1 MRLKIYQINTQRDTL
16 ELKFHDSKHQ
26 AQIKG
31 DDKIDAS
38 IYDEVFSGEVYT
50 SNLEEIFRQ
59 FNHQGHPLHRG
70 HPICVS
76 DVLVM
81 NDMAFC
87 CQPIGFEKVD
97 FDESLTQKPDNLM
110 KVVFVE
116 PHRPPY
122 IAEVTDGLESLQQ
135 AVGGLIEFV
144 YNSDGTVIV
153 CNEEGKLIGM
163 DGNRRIGDGT
173 SVIAG
178 QFFVVGTV
186 GEELRSLTEEEVM
199 IYMDRFAEPED
210 ISPEEVEA
218 DTGFSIFSM

>member
-1 MRLKIYQINTQRDTL
+1 MRLKIYQINTKRDKL
-16 ELKFHDSKHQ
+16 GLKVHDLKHT

-50 SNLEEIFRQ
+50 SNLEELFRQ

-70 HPICVS
+70 HSISVS

-110 KVVFVE
+110 RVVFVE
-116 PHRPPY
+116 PHSPPY
-122 IAEVTDGLESLQQ
+122 TAEVADELESLQK

-144 YNSDGTVIV
+144 YNRDGTVIV
-153 CNEEGKLIGM
+153 CNEESKLMGM

-178 QFFVVGTV
+178 QFFVVGTAD
-186 GEELRSLTEEEVM
+186 EELCSLTEEETVK
-199 IYMDRFAEPED
+199 YMNRFAEPED

-218 DTGFSIFSM
+218 DMGFSFFCM